1 MLRASLFAAQ
11 DARAVSGEDRDPS
24 RSGYNLGTFQMHISA
39 IRPRLSFWQ
48 LWNMSFG
55 FFGIQFGFA
64 LQNSNSSRIFSTL
77 GATPEELPWFWLAA
91 PVTGLLVQPIIG
103 YLSDNTWHPRWGR
116 RRPFFFA
123 GALLAT
129 LAMFVMPN
137 STAIWMAVF
146 ALWIMDA
153 SINVAME
160 PFRAFVGDKL
170 DPSQQTSGF
179 AMQTFFIGC
188 GSVIASLL
196 PSIFEHVGFS
206 NVAVNGAI
214 PETVRYSFYV
224 GGAAFMGAVMWTV
237 LTSTE
242 IAPADLAKFRAEQAR
257 SKGLG
262 HALKEILAGFGKM
275 PLTMRQLAAVQFFS
289 WSALF
294 VMWVNTTNAIAA
306 NVFGT
311 TDAQSDAFQS
321 AGNWVGVMFAVYN
334 GVSALAAFILPVIAR
349 KTNRKVLHMLC
360 LFIGGLSLASIMF
373 ITSKEMLL
381 LPMVGVGIAW
391 ASILTVPYAIL
402 AGALP
407 AEKMGYYMGVFN
419 FFVVIPQ
426 IIAGLVLGK
435 ITAMFLGG
443 QAVHALA
450 LGGACMAIGG
460 LCTLF
465 VKDDAVA
472 AG

>member
-1 MLRASLFAAQ
+1 M
-11 DARAVSGEDRDPS
+11 
-24 RSGYNLGTFQMHISA
+24 QMQFSA
-39 IRPRLSFWQ
+39 IKPRLTFWQ

-77 GATPEELPWFWLAA
+77 GASPDDLPWFWLAA

-103 YLSDNTWHPRWGR
+103 YLSDNTWHRTWGR

-129 LAMFVMPN
+129 MAMFLMPN

-196 PSIFEHVGFS
+196 PSMFDWAGFS
-206 NVAVNGAI
+206 NVAVNGSI

-224 GGAAFMGAVMWTV
+224 GGVAFIGAVLWTV
-237 LTSTE
+237 ISTDE
-242 IAPADLAKFRAEQAR
+242 IAPADLAQFRAERAR
-257 SKGLG
+257 SGGLP
-262 HALKEILAGFGKM
+262 AAIKEILAGFGKM

-311 TDAQSDAFQS
+311 TDAHSDAFQS

-334 GVSALAAFILPVIAR
+334 AVSAVAAFILPVIAR
-349 KTNRKVLHMLC
+349 KTNRKVLHMIC
-360 LFIGGLSLASIMF
+360 LAIGGASLASIMF
-373 ITSKEMLL
+373 IHTKEMLL

-402 AGALP
+402 AGSLP
-407 AEKMGYYMGVFN
+407 AHKMGYYMGVFN

-426 IIAGLVLGK
+426 IVAGLVLGP
-435 ITAMFLGG
+435 ITVRFLGG
-443 QAVHALA
+443 HAVNALA
-450 LGGACMAIGG
+450 LGGACMVIGG
-460 LCTLF
+460 LFTLM

-472 AG
+472 TQVAAQ

>member
-1 MLRASLFAAQ
+1 M
-11 DARAVSGEDRDPS
+11 
-24 RSGYNLGTFQMHISA
+24 QMTSQK
-39 IRPRLSFWQ
+39 PRLTFWQ

-77 GATPEELPWFWLAA
+77 GASPDELPWFWLAA

-103 YLSDNTWHPRWGR
+103 YLSDHTWHPKWGR

-129 LAMFVMPN
+129 LAMFMMPN

-160 PFRAFVGDKL
+160 PFRAYVGDKL
-170 DPSQQTSGF
+170 NPEQQTSGF

-188 GSVIASLL
+188 GSVIASML
-196 PSIFEHVGFS
+196 PWIFEQLGFS
-206 NVAVNGAI
+206 NVAVDGNI

-224 GGAAFMGAVMWTV
+224 GGIAFMSAVTWTV
-237 LTSTE
+237 ISSTE
-242 IAPADLAKFRAEQAR
+242 EPPADMAKFRAE

-262 HALKEILAGFGKM
+262 HAIAEILAGFGKM
-275 PLTMRQLAAVQFFS
+275 PLPMRQLAAVQFFS

-294 VMWVNTTNAIAA
+294 VMWVNTTNAVAA
-306 NVFGT
+306 NVYGT
-311 TDAQSDAFQS
+311 TDAQSDAFQA
-321 AGNWVGVMFAVYN
+321 AGSWVGIMFAVYN

-349 KTNRKVLHMLC
+349 KTNRKLCHMIC
-360 LFIGGLSLASIMF
+360 LIIGGVSLASIMF
-373 ITSKEMLL
+373 ITQKEMLL
-381 LPMVGVGIAW
+381 IPMIGVGIAW

-402 AGALP
+402 AGSLP
-407 AEKMGYYMGVFN
+407 ADKMGYYMGVFN

-426 IIAGLVLGK
+426 IVAGLIMGP
-435 ITAMFLGG
+435 ITAKFLGG
-443 QAVHALA
+443 HAVNALA
-450 LGGACMAIGG
+450 LGGACMIIGG
-460 LCTLF
+460 LFTLM
-465 VKDDAVA
+465 VRDDAIPA
-472 AG
+472 KA

>member
-1 MLRASLFAAQ
+1 
-11 DARAVSGEDRDPS
+11 
-24 RSGYNLGTFQMHISA
+24 MHMQFSA
-39 IRPRLSFWQ
+39 IKPRLTFWQ

-64 LQNSNSSRIFSTL
+64 LQNSNTSRIFSTL
-77 GATPEELPWFWLAA
+77 GASPDELPILWLAA

-103 YLSDNTWHPRWGR
+103 YLSDNTWHATWGR

-123 GALLAT
+123 GALLAA
-129 LAMFVMPN
+129 LAMFLMPN
-137 STAIWMAVF
+137 STVIWMAVF

-170 DPSQQTSGF
+170 DASQQTSGF

-196 PSIFEHVGFS
+196 PSMFDWAGFS
-206 NVAVNGAI
+206 NVAVNGNI

-224 GGAAFMGAVMWTV
+224 GGIAFMGAVLWTV
-237 LTSTE
+237 LTTDE
-242 IAPADLAKFRAEQAR
+242 IPPADLQKFRAERA
-257 SKGLG
+257 SKGGLL
-262 HALKEILAGFGKM
+262 AAIKEIFVDFRKM

-306 NVFGT
+306 NVYGT
-311 TDAQSDAFQS
+311 VDARSDAFQD
-321 AGNWVGVMFAVYN
+321 AGNWTGVMFAVYSA
-334 GVSALAAFILPVIAR
+334 VSALAAFILPVIAR
-349 KTNRKVLHMLC
+349 KTNRKVLHMIC
-360 LFIGGLSLASIMF
+360 LIIGGMSLASIMF
-373 ITSKEMLL
+373 IHTRELLL

-419 FFVVIPQ
+419 LFVVIPQ
-426 IIAGLVLGK
+426 IVAGRVLGP
-435 ITAMFLGG
+435 ITAQYLGG
-443 QAVHALA
+443 HAVNTLA

-472 AG
+472 AK

>member
-1 MLRASLFAAQ
+1 M
-11 DARAVSGEDRDPS
+11 
-24 RSGYNLGTFQMHISA
+24 QMQFSA
-39 IRPRLSFWQ
+39 IKPRLTFWQ

-77 GATPEELPWFWLAA
+77 GASPDSLPWFWLAA
-91 PVTGLLVQPIIG
+91 PMTGLLVQPIIG
-103 YLSDNTWHPRWGR
+103 YLSDNTWHPKWGR

-123 GALLAT
+123 GAVLAT
-129 LAMFVMPN
+129 LAMFLMPN

-196 PSIFEHVGFS
+196 PSMFDQLGFS
-206 NVAVNGAI
+206 NVAVGGNI

-224 GGAAFMGAVMWTV
+224 GGIAFISAVMWTV
-237 LTSTE
+237 FSSSE
-242 IAPADLAKFRAEQAR
+242 IAPADMDKFRAEQAAG
-257 SKGLG
+257 KGIA
-262 HALKEILAGFGKM
+262 HAFTEILAGFAKM

-294 VMWVNTTNAIAA
+294 VMWVNTTNAVAA
-306 NVFGT
+306 NVYGT
-311 TDAQSDAFQS
+311 IDAKSDAFQD

-349 KTNRKVLHMLC
+349 KTNRKVLHMIC
-360 LFIGGLSLASIMF
+360 LAIGGASLVSIMF
-373 ITSKEMLL
+373 ISTKHMLL

-402 AGALP
+402 AGSLP
-407 AEKMGYYMGVFN
+407 PEKMGYYMGVFN

-426 IIAGLVLGK
+426 IIAGLVLGP
-435 ITAMFLGG
+435 ITVKFLGG
-443 QAVHALA
+443 HAASALA
-450 LGGACMAIGG
+450 LGGVCMIIGG
-460 LCTLF
+460 LCTLL
-465 VKDDAVA
+465 VKDDAVEA
-472 AG
+472 V

>member
-1 MLRASLFAAQ
+1 M
-11 DARAVSGEDRDPS
+11 
-24 RSGYNLGTFQMHISA
+24 QMQFSA
-39 IRPRLSFWQ
+39 IKPRLTFWQ

-77 GATPEELPWFWLAA
+77 GASPDDLPWFWLAA
-91 PVTGLLVQPIIG
+91 PMTGLLVQPIIG
-103 YLSDNTWHPRWGR
+103 YLSDNTWHPKWGR

-123 GALLAT
+123 GAVLAT
-129 LAMFVMPN
+129 MAMFLMPN

-153 SINVAME
+153 SINVSME

-196 PSIFEHVGFS
+196 PSMFDQLGFS
-206 NVAVNGAI
+206 NASVGGNI

-224 GGAAFMGAVMWTV
+224 GGIAFIGAVTWTV

-242 IAPADLAKFRAEQAR
+242 IAPPDMDRFRAEKAAG
-257 SKGLG
+257 KGIG
-262 HALKEILAGFGKM
+262 HAIGEILAGFAKM

-294 VMWVNTTNAIAA
+294 IMWVNTTNAVAA
-306 NVFGT
+306 NVYGT
-311 TDAQSDAFQS
+311 TDAHSDAFQT
-321 AGNWVGVMFAVYN
+321 AGNWVGVMFAMYN

-349 KTNRKVLHMLC
+349 KTNRKVLHMIC
-360 LFIGGLSLASIMF
+360 LAIGGISLASIMF
-373 ITSKEMLL
+373 ITTKQMLL
-381 LPMVGVGIAW
+381 LPMIGVGIAW

-402 AGALP
+402 AGSLP

-426 IIAGLVLGK
+426 IIAGLVMGP
-435 ITAMFLGG
+435 ITARFLGG
-443 QAVHALA
+443 HAVNALA
-450 LGGACMAIGG
+450 LGGACMVVGG
-460 LCTLF
+460 LFTLF

-472 AG
+472 VAA

>member
-1 MLRASLFAAQ
+1 M
-11 DARAVSGEDRDPS
+11 
-24 RSGYNLGTFQMHISA
+24 QMQFSA
-39 IRPRLSFWQ
+39 IKPRLTFWQ

-77 GATPEELPWFWLAA
+77 GASPDDLPWFWLAA
-91 PVTGLLVQPIIG
+91 PMTGLIVQPIIG
-103 YLSDNTWHPRWGR
+103 YLSDNTWHVKWGR

-123 GALLAT
+123 GAVLAT
-129 LAMFVMPN
+129 LAMFLMPN

-196 PSIFEHVGFS
+196 PSMFDQLGFS
-206 NVAVNGAI
+206 NVAVGGNI

-224 GGAAFMGAVMWTV
+224 GGIAFISAVTWTV
-237 LTSTE
+237 FSSTE
-242 IAPADLAKFRAEQAR
+242 IAPADMQKFRAEQAAG
-257 SKGLG
+257 KGIA
-262 HALKEILAGFGKM
+262 HAFAEILAGFAKM

-294 VMWVNTTNAIAA
+294 VMWVNTTNAVAA
-306 NVFGT
+306 NVYGT
-311 TDAQSDAFQS
+311 TDAHSDAFQN

-349 KTNRKVLHMLC
+349 KTNRKMLHMIC
-360 LFIGGLSLASIMF
+360 LAIGGASLISIMF
-373 ITSKEMLL
+373 ITTKTMLL

-402 AGALP
+402 AGSLP
-407 AEKMGYYMGVFN
+407 PEKMGYYMGVFN

-426 IIAGLVLGK
+426 IIAGLVLGP
-435 ITAMFLGG
+435 ITVKFLGG
-443 QAVHALA
+443 HAVNALA
-450 LGGACMAIGG
+450 LGGACMIIGG
-460 LCTLF
+460 LCTLM

-472 AG
+472 TA